1 MPPAEPQSSL
11 AHMQLIRGLHNLRP
25 EHRGCVL
32 TVGNF
37 DGVHRGHQAILK
49 HLKQRAVELAV
60 PAAVLSFEPLPREY
74 FDGSSAPAR
83 LTNLREKCEALA
95 CYGADRF
102 VCLRFN
108 EAMRELDTAE
118 FIDRILVRG
127 LGVRHVLVGH
137 DFRFARHRSGTI
149 DDLRRAG
156 ADLGFTVEE
165 LAPVRVAGDRV
176 SSTLVRAALESGDLA
191 EATSLLG
198 RPYRMSGRVIPG
210 QQLGRKLG
218 YPTANI
224 PPGRRR
230 VAISG
235 VFAARVT
242 TRELRRHPAIVNVG
256 TRPVVNGEGVLIE
269 AHLLDF
275 DGDLYGT
282 HMKVDFLARLRG
294 EEWFPTLDALI
305 EQMRQDES
313 EARELLE
320 VAARA

>member
-1 MPPAEPQSSL
+1 
-11 AHMQLIRGLHNLRP
+11 MQLIRGLHNLRP

-49 HLKQRAVELAV
+49 HLKQRARDLNV

-74 FDGSSAPAR
+74 FDGASAPAR
-83 LTNLREKCEALA
+83 LTNLREKVQALD

-108 EAMRELDTAE
+108 EAMREMATSE
-118 FIDRILVRG
+118 FIERILVHG
-127 LGVRHVLVGH
+127 LGIRHVLVGH

-156 ADLGFTVEE
+156 AEHGFSVEE
-165 LAPVRVAGDRV
+165 LAPVLVAGERV
-176 SSTLVRAALESGDLA
+176 SSTLVRAVLDSGDLA
-191 EATSLLG
+191 EAASLLG
-198 RPYRMSGRVIPG
+198 RPYRMSGRVIAG

-224 PPGRRR
+224 SPGRLR
-230 VAISG
+230 VAING

-256 TRPVVNGEGVLIE
+256 TRPVVNGRGVLIE

-275 DGDLYGT
+275 TGDLYGA

-294 EEWFPTLDALI
+294 EEWFPNLDALI
-305 EQMRQDES
+305 EQMRQDEA

-320 VAARA
+320 ASARV